1 MSVKTVQAVIN
12 GQTYNLTLNSST
24 GKYEATIT
32 APGKSSYTLSGHY
45 YPVTGKATDDAGNT
59 TTKTDSDA
67 TLGSSLKLQV
77 KEKVAP
83 VIAITAPTAG
93 SYIINSKPAITFMM
107 IQVSIRR
114 PLGLRSIPVRKLPEI
129 PSQRKQYQVV
139 TNVHTHQVQPC
150 LTEAIR
156 SRLMQLIMTA
166 MQQSRNPLHSRSIQY
181 RRHCPLLHRLMILL
195 QIRRHAQ
202 SKVLPTMLLPVRLQ

>member
-1 MSVKTVQAVIN
+1 MMPGIPLQKQIQMQRLAVP
-12 GQTYNLTLNSST
+12 LSCRL
-24 GKYEATIT
+24 KK
-32 APGKSSYTLSGHY
+32 KSHRSLRSQHRQQEVTLSTVNLRSHLR
-45 YPVTGKATDDAGNT
+45 
-59 TTKTDSDA
+59 S
-67 TLGSSLKLQV
+67 Q
-77 KEKVAP
+77 
-83 VIAITAPTAG
+83 
-93 SYIINSKPAITFMM
+93 MM
-107 IQVSIRR
+107 IPVSIRQ
-114 PLGLRSIPVRKLPEI
+114 PLGLRSILVRKLPEI

-139 TNVHTHQVQPC
+139 TNVHTHQTRHC

-156 SRLMQLIMTA
+156 SRLMHLIMTA